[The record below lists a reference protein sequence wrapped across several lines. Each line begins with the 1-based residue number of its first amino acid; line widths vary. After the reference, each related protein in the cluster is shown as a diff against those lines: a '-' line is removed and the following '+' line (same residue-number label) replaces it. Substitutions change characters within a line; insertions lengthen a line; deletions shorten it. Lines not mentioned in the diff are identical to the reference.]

1 MYLEMVEMLYIFL
14 GVVFTDVYTFDKIQT
29 ISFKWVCFTIC
40 KLHYNNFL
48 KGMAIDKIDKIK
60 WDQRWQESFKKD
72 KKIRQIS
79 DDINQ
84 GCQKEPGREV
94 EHVR

>member
-1 MYLEMVEMLYIFL
+1 
-14 GVVFTDVYTFDKIQT
+14 
-29 ISFKWVCFTIC
+29 
-40 KLHYNNFL
+40 
-48 KGMAIDKIDKIK
+48 MAIDKIDKIK

-72 KKIRQIS
+72 TKIRQIS